1 MIICRFSYS
10 NNEETFES
18 LEEAIAALEN
28 EEIACC
34 DDEELAENI
43 YEVKCDLLE
52 ALELG
57 DYAMIAE
64 EDDDGNFIF
73 ER

>member
-1 MIICRFSYS
+1 MIICKFSYS
-10 NNEETFES
+10 GNKKVFES
-18 LEEAIAALEN
+18 LEEAIRVLED
-28 EEIACC
+28 EEMSCC

-52 ALELG
+52 ALEQG
-57 DYAMIAE
+57 DCSVVAN
-64 EDDDGNFIF
+64 EDENGNFIF